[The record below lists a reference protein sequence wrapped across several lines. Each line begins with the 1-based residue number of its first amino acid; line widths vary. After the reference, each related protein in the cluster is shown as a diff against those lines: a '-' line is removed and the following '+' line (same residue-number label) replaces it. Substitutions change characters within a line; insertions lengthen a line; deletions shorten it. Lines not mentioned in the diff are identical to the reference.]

1 MFAAQILWPDARL
14 LHVKR
19 EASLQVRTRERQRF
33 CRINQVR
40 IQGKHNFHRT
50 FVRSTIAG
58 EGWSLTQKRIIFS

>member
-19 EASLQVRTRERQRF
+19 EASLQVR
-33 CRINQVR
+33 
-40 IQGKHNFHRT
+40 IQGEHNFHRT